1 MESEKWDEIEAIKEK
16 NKQELADKIDKGMHE
31 KASLTLIQNDH
42 SDKNAQKLG
51 FQNRINQMQ
60 EKLNTELND
69 QANKRQL
76 QKSQKGE
83 LNERDTTIVD
93 KEKKITELYKK
104 SQYLEKF
111 KFVLDYKI
119 KELKREI
126 GPIETAIQ

>member
-1 MESEKWDEIEAIKEK
+1 VESEKWDEIEAIKEK

-42 SDKNAQKLG
+42 RDKNAQKLG

-104 SQYLEKF
+104 TQDLEKF

-126 GPIETAIQ
+126 GPRETAIQ